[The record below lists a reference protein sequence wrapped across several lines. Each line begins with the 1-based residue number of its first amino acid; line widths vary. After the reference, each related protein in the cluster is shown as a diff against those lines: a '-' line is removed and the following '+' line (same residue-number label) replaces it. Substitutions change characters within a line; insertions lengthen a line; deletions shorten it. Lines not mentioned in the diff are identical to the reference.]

1 MQVTYR
7 IELKIDISP
16 EETEKLEAV
25 RQAFREAAKTTYAV
39 AVLMSGKRKP
49 QVAVFADKF
58 FDGTEIINPFDE
70 GEEP

>member
-7 IELKIDISP
+7 IELKVDLD
-16 EETEKLEAV
+16 ETEPERIAAV
-25 RQAFREAAKTTYAV
+25 REAFRKSAQQVYAV

-49 QVAVFADKF
+49 EIACFSDKF
-58 FDGTEIINPFDE
+58 FDGTETINPFDE

>member
-7 IELKIDISP
+7 IEMKIDIDES
-16 EETEKLEAV
+16 ETERVAAV
-25 RQAFREAAKTTYAV
+25 REAFREAAKTTYAV

-49 QVAVFADKF
+49 QIAVFADKF
-58 FDGTEIINPFDE
+58 FDGTETINPFDE